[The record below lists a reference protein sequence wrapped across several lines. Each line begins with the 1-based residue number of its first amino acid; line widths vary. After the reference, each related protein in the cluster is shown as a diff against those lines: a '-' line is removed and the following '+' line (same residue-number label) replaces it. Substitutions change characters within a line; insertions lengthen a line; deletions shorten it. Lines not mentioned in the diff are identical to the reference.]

1 MSNVDLNLK
10 SFASLDLLSLSQM
23 SAMPTSIPMAFFFFF
38 FSRIGMTQNAKL
50 CGGVIIVIG
59 VVGVVGVG
67 DVVGVGGVGGVVVG
81 VVTVGVGV
89 GVVFI
94 KWSALH

>member
-10 SFASLDLLSLSQM
+10 SFASLDLLSGQM
-23 SAMPTSIPMAFFFFF
+23 SAMPTSIPMAFFFF

-59 VVGVVGVG
+59 VVSVVGVG
-67 DVVGVGGVGGVVVG
+67 DVVRFVGVGGVVAG
-81 VVTVGVGV
+81 VVTVC
-89 GVVFI
+89 VVLI

>member
-10 SFASLDLLSLSQM
+10 SFASLDLLSLSGQM
-23 SAMPTSIPMAFFFFF
+23 SAMPTSIPMAFFFF
-38 FSRIGMTQNAKL
+38 SRIGMTQNAKL
-50 CGGVIIVIG
+50 FGGVIIVIS
-59 VVGVVGVG
+59 VV
-67 DVVGVGGVGGVVVG
+67 GVGGVVVG

-89 GVVFI
+89 VFI

>member
-10 SFASLDLLSLSQM
+10 SFASLALLSGQM
-23 SAMPTSIPMAFFFFF
+23 SAMPTSIPMSFFF

-59 VVGVVGVG
+59 VVSVVGVG
-67 DVVGVGGVGGVVVG
+67 DVVRFVGVGGVVAG
-81 VVTVGVGV
+81 VVTVC
-89 GVVFI
+89 VVLI